1 MSKAPPKE
9 ESSWLSVNETAQ
21 ALGLHN
27 NTVKRICPTKLPY
40 MRVTDRGDRKY
51 WYEDV
56 NSYIESRMVRR

>member
-9 ESSWLSVNETAQ
+9 ESGWLSVNETAR

-27 NTVKRICPTKLPY
+27 NTVKRISPSELPY

-56 NSYIESRMVRR
+56 NMYIAKRMVRK